1 MNSAGDSIFKN
12 KKNTE
17 PVEDISLRGKT
28 ARHLV
33 KVANHLPVVGPL
45 RVNGQLQKKREMS
58 LTEETDTLSFSF
70 TGAAITESFI
80 IHTGQSLPII
90 TS

>member
-17 PVEDISLRGKT
+17 PAEDISLRGKT

-45 RVNGQLQKKREMS
+45 RVNGALQNLVSEHERDWKFSDSLNNTVINMDLFKMELLEKKDDEY
-58 LTEETDTLSFSF
+58 
-70 TGAAITESFI
+70 
-80 IHTGQSLPII
+80 
-90 TS
+90 